1 MTPLLPWRPAILS
14 PTDSL
19 RFIATYTLTSL
30 MTPGGSSSPRRI
42 FSFFSS
48 NSRWMTSTRCAV
60 RSSIVRSSS
69 SNPRSSVSTR
79 ARTSVENGMSAIA
92 SARERACPCAAR
104 ARGRPRRTDPC
115 AACGRSAAATSR
127 FFVSSCRMRIS
138 SCRFFSIRSSSSC
151 SICLARSSF
160 SMPLREKIRT
170 PTTMPSMPGGQVSD
184 ASFTSP
190 AFSPKIARSSFSS
203 GVSWVSPF
211 GVTLPTRMSPGLT
224 LGADADDAALV
235 EVAQVASPR
244 RSGCRA

>member
-1 MTPLLPWRPAILS
+1 MTPLLPCRPAILS

-19 RFIATYTLTSL
+19 RFIATYTFTSL

-42 FSFFSS
+42 FSFLSS

-60 RSSIVRSSS
+60 RSSIAAQLVFEAEVVGLDARAHERRGTARRPCSRPLSAA
-69 SNPRSSVSTR
+69 PLRSTR
-79 ARTSVENGMSAIA
+79 SRPSTSNRSLRSV
-92 SARERACPCAAR
+92 
-104 ARGRPRRTDPC
+104 RPVSSC
-115 AACGRSAAATSR
+115 TSR

-138 SCRFFSIRSSSSC
+138 SWRFFSIRSSSSC

-224 LGADADDAALV
+224 LAPMRMMPL
-235 EVAQVASPR
+235 SSRSR
-244 RSGCRA
+244 R